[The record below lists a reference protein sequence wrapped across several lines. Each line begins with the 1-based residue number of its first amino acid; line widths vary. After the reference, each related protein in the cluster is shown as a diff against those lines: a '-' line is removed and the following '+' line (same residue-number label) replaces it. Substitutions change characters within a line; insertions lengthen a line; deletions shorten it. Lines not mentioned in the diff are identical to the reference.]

1 MSQLICGVKCET
13 VSNKFGT
20 DKTFLKSWNQRMK
33 CLFFMYSFTQQVL
46 CIPYL
51 SSFFTSPGLSFCQM
65 HILFPFLSGF
75 VEICC
80 SAFPFLCPSP
90 LFKRNSRISSLLFI
104 VCSAIP
110 LYQLQFWATEVIS
123 FCIGGSEEQ
132 RYVRPRAAY
141 LSNANRLDLSKSHWN
156 HITYSSSAKYLQN
169 EEGVKTGETNISV
182 FFLSPHGQTPFYPLT
197 FVFAW
202 QRVRPSDC
210 DSPEWAWGC
219 GPGSGL
225 RGKTACLCRCCSC
238 GTDMEP
244 V

>member
-1 MSQLICGVKCET
+1 M
-13 VSNKFGT
+13 
-20 DKTFLKSWNQRMK
+20 
-33 CLFFMYSFTQQVL
+33 
-46 CIPYL
+46 
-51 SSFFTSPGLSFCQM
+51 
-65 HILFPFLSGF
+65 
-75 VEICC
+75 
-80 SAFPFLCPSP
+80 
-90 LFKRNSRISSLLFI
+90 LFI

-156 HITYSSSAKYLQN
+156 HITYSSSAKYLLN

-210 DSPEWAWGC
+210 WFSRVSVRMWPGQWASWQNSLPVPLLQLWNRHGASVITSIITGTQHKATETGKARIEGTQNGTYEIYFQLWQIEREW
-219 GPGSGL
+219 GSHRERWEWWEE
-225 RGKTACLCRCCSC
+225 RGWKGRWEVKTVL
-238 GTDMEP
+238 GFLLLW
-244 V
+244 

>member
-1 MSQLICGVKCET
+1 
-13 VSNKFGT
+13 
-20 DKTFLKSWNQRMK
+20 MK
-33 CLFFMYSFTQQVL
+33 
-46 CIPYL
+46 
-51 SSFFTSPGLSFCQM
+51 
-65 HILFPFLSGF
+65 LFPINSAPIKPSLSPETSEWNVSFSCTHLPNKCFVFLIYLPFSPPQAFRSAKCTFSFHSFLVLLRYAARHFHSF
-75 VEICC
+75 VL
-80 SAFPFLCPSP
+80 PP
-90 LFKRNSRISSLLFI
+90 LFKRNSRISSMFFI

-169 EEGVKTGETNISV
+169 EEGVKTGDTNISI

-202 QRVRPSDC
+202 QRVGPPTV